1 MLLAKVVPQ
10 IHKGEEVGL
19 FIVETTMLLVRG
31 LLLVHRPLARILN
44 RERRGDD
51 HRLAHAAVF
60 CASSTIRARRGST
73 GSWLSW
79 RPIGVSL

>member
-1 MLLAKVVPQ
+1 LLLAKVIPQ
-10 IHKGEEVGL
+10 VHKGEEVGL
-19 FIVETTMLLVRG
+19 FIVETTMLLIGR

-60 CASSTIRARRGST
+60 LRFQHHPRQTRVNR
-73 GSWLSW
+73 
-79 RPIGVSL
+79 